1 VSRPGRRRRALLLL
15 ALALAC
21 GGLAASQVQQRVRAV
36 EGRVGPLVPVAVAA
50 RDLPAEAELDRGAV
64 AVRRVPA
71 RFVPPD
77 ALVAAAE
84 VAGLRADVPIRAGSY
99 LTAGLFAGGRSRG
112 AGGLR
117 RGERAVEI
125 AVAGGGALAGAGP
138 GTRVDLLVSTE
149 PRDGEGRTLVAM
161 EDVELLGLSA
171 GSGGADPGAGSGG
184 VGADPGVGAGGGA
197 SAAATAV
204 ATLRVTLRQAVYLAA
219 AENFA
224 REIRLLV
231 RPPGDRGRA
240 GRFGVGAGEL

>member
-36 EGRVGPLVPVAVAA
+36 EGRVGPLVSVAVAA
-50 RDLPAEAELDRGAV
+50 RDLPANAPLGSGAV

-71 RFVPPD
+71 RFAPPD
-77 ALVAAAE
+77 ALVSAAE
-84 VAGLRADVPIRAGSY
+84 AAGLRAGVPIRAGSY
-99 LTAGLFAGGRSRG
+99 LTAGLFAGAGGRARG

-149 PRDGEGRTLVAM
+149 PRDGDGRTLVAM
-161 EDVELLGLSA
+161 ENVELLGLRA
-171 GSGGADPGAGSGG
+171 GSGGPGPGAAAGPDPAGTVGGS
-184 VGADPGVGAGGGA
+184 
-197 SAAATAV
+197 ATAL
-204 ATLRVTLRQAVYLAA
+204 ATLRVSLRQAVYLAA
-219 AENFA
+219 AVNFA

-240 GRFGVGAGEL
+240 GRFGVGAGDL